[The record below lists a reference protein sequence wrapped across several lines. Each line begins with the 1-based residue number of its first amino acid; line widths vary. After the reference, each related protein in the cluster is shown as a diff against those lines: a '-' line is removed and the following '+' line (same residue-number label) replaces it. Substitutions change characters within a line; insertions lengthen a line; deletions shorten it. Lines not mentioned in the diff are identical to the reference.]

1 MSKRVLPGFPLT
13 LGFTVFYLTSIVL
26 VPLAALLLK
35 SADGSWEHVWSV
47 VTSERVVASYR
58 VSFGIALLAAL
69 VNGVFGYI
77 TAWTL
82 TRYTFPGK
90 RFVEG
95 LIDLPFALPT
105 AVAGIALTTLYAS
118 NGWMGI
124 WLAKLGITAVY
135 NRTGIFIALLFIT
148 FPFVVRTLQPVIL
161 ALSQEV
167 EEAAATLGASRWQT
181 FRRVIFPATLPPLLT
196 GMLLAFGRAVGEY
209 GSVIFISGNL
219 PFKTEIT
226 PLLIVTRLEDYDY
239 QGAAGIGVVML
250 IFSLFILLTVN
261 AFQFWNQRRFGGHR

>member
-13 LGFTVFYLTSIVL
+13 LGFAVFYLTAIVL
-26 VPLAALLLK
+26 IPLAALFLK
-35 SADGSWEHVWSV
+35 AADGSWEHVWSV

-58 VSFGIALLAAL
+58 VSFGLSFAAAL
-69 VNGVFGYI
+69 VNGLFGYL

-82 TRYTFPGK
+82 VRYSFPGK
-90 RFVEG
+90 RLVEG

-105 AVAGIALTTLYAS
+105 AVAGIALTTLYAGS
-118 NGWMGI
+118 GWMGG
-124 WLAKLGITAVY
+124 WLEKLGITAVY

-148 FPFVVRTLQPVIL
+148 FPFVVRSLQPVLL
-161 ALSQEV
+161 ALSLEL

-181 FRRVIFPATLPPLLT
+181 FCRVIFPATLPPLLT

-239 QGAAGIGVVML
+239 QGAAGIGAVML
-250 IFSLFILLTVN
+250 LFSLFILLSVN
-261 AFQFWNQRRFGGHR
+261 GFQFWSQRRFNR